1 LIDSRSAI
9 ITGVTAAAAAV
20 RQARQARGWS
30 QRKLAVRAGVP
41 QSTIGRIEAGLVD
54 PRTST
59 VERILRACGE
69 NFGTVER
76 IGEGVDRTQMWELFR
91 LTPGQRLDTVKQ
103 GAAWFETLR
112 RARTVRK

>member
-1 LIDSRSAI
+1 M
-9 ITGVTAAAAAV
+9 AAAMRV

-41 QSTIGRIEAGLVD
+41 QSTVGRVEAGIVD
-54 PRTST
+54 PRVST
-59 VERILRACGE
+59 IQRLLRACGE
-69 NFGTVER
+69 EWDVR
-76 IGEGVDRTQMWELFR
+76 AGEGVDRTQMWELFR

-112 RARTVRK
+112 RAQMVRR